1 MPRLDIWIKT
11 RVLSLIKPR
20 HHKKLTTKDLNIS
33 KPIPSS
39 LQHTGWSPVMR
50 SPPQPR
56 SRWSVSAENL
66 LLGSDSPSLSGTS
79 TPSLTH
85 SRESS
90 NFSSITIVVHSP
102 PPSTPPPNYFPG
114 ELPQELLLPTRSHW
128 VEASPVKT
136 IILPAS
142 PPMEVL
148 LFSETP
154 SPTSYFQSPFEFDIN
169 NDLMCPD
176 SVLSEAD
183 STDVQRMSVVEKRRL
198 TRRMSLGVDGL
209 NPSCWE
215 YNRI

>member
-1 MPRLDIWIKT
+1 MPRLDTWIKT
-11 RVLSLIKPR
+11 RVLTLIKPR
-20 HHKKLTTKDLNIS
+20 HHKKLTTKDINIS

-50 SPPQPR
+50 SPPQPC
-56 SRWSVSAENL
+56 SRWSISAEDL
-66 LLGSDSPSLSGTS
+66 LLGSHSPSLSGSS

-90 NFSSITIVVHSP
+90 NSSGITIVVHSP
-102 PPSTPPPNYFPG
+102 PPSTPPPNYFP
-114 ELPQELLLPTRSHW
+114 EDLPQELLLPTRSHW
-128 VEASPVKT
+128 VEASPLKT

-142 PPMEVL
+142 PPMETL

-154 SPTSYFQSPFEFDIN
+154 SPTSYFKSAFEFDIK
-169 NDLMCPD
+169 DLMCAD

-198 TRRMSLGVDGL
+198 TRRMSLGIDGL
-209 NPSCWE
+209 RPSCWD